1 MNVSDARTF
10 RDLVSIHVCSL
21 CLGHGN
27 VNSCGGLQGNEIFFY
42 HKEFNTS
49 VGLLHINLEYWPNSY
64 KSMHDLGQSYEAMDS
79 IKKSI
84 YYSTIY
90 KFIVFLIRKLDITL
104 TFLKYLIYNF
114 IILFLIIYY
123 FLKLQKIKVSFC
135 LINMF

>member
-1 MNVSDARTF
+1 M
-10 RDLVSIHVCSL
+10 
-21 CLGHGN
+21 
-27 VNSCGGLQGNEIFFY
+27 FY
-42 HKEFNTS
+42 VLDKAKLFH
-49 VGLLHINLEYWPNSY
+49 LLKL
-64 KSMHDLGQSYEAMDS
+64 